1 MVSTCSGKPIGSA
14 PRRSENWVG
23 WGGGRAGG
31 LLNTHTPLYV
41 APVLQGTLGPAAP
54 HLVPIDAG
62 APLELLPA
70 VRARELHALVHG
82 VDVVHQWGPALEHL
96 AAVVAVVAVAAGD
109 AAAAAAATAAAH
121 DHDSAATAAAAA
133 SSRHPRLGLGGGAP
147 ARLARASGLAAH
159 PHVSGQEGGV
169 HEGQV
174 AHGARRGAGDG
185 GHGLLAAARSLVLGQ
200 HGGLGEHQLADLA
213 HVGHRALLP
222 FALGAVALAAQVLV
236 PQEVLV
242 VPEEDLAVLAGHGPA
257 PSRLA
262 GRLRG
267 PGAVRGPGPAPGQL
281 QERLGDHVHPCA
293 VGHAGRVTSWAEAG
307 RGRRGRRRGGVRV
320 VAAPHAELFSACR
333 ASFLSV
339 HQPHVHDQQLVV
351 PELRAAHHATD
362 VRSSPLLRQLMQG
375 RARCWHCGWTVG
387 IWRTSAGDFRISL
400 IWWRGG
406 GGGGWPL
413 CWWVELPSGCASG
426 KRKAGAWVCGGGWR
440 LAGGGGAGGS

>member
-1 MVSTCSGKPIGSA
+1 M
-14 PRRSENWVG
+14 
-23 WGGGRAGG
+23 
-31 LLNTHTPLYV
+31 NTHTPLYV
-41 APVLQGTLGPAAP
+41 APVLQGALGPAAP

-82 VDVVHQWGPALEHL
+82 VDVVHQRGPALEHL

-109 AAAAAAATAAAH
+109 AAAAAAAATAAAH
-121 DHDSAATAAAAA
+121 DHDSAAATAAAGAG
-133 SSRHPRLGLGGGAP
+133 SRHPRLGLWGGTP

-159 PHVSGQEGGV
+159 PHVSGEEGGV

-213 HVGHRALLP
+213 HVGHRPLLP

-267 PGAVRGPGPAPGQL
+267 PGAVRGPGPAPGQF
-281 QERLGDHVHPCA
+281 QERLGDHVQPCA
-293 VGHAGRVTSWAEAG
+293 VGHAGSVTS
-307 RGRRGRRRGGVRV
+307 
-320 VAAPHAELFSACR
+320 
-333 ASFLSV
+333 
-339 HQPHVHDQQLVV
+339 
-351 PELRAAHHATD
+351 
-362 VRSSPLLRQLMQG
+362 
-375 RARCWHCGWTVG
+375 
-387 IWRTSAGDFRISL
+387 
-400 IWWRGG
+400 
-406 GGGGWPL
+406 
-413 CWWVELPSGCASG
+413 
-426 KRKAGAWVCGGGWR
+426 
-440 LAGGGGAGGS
+440 